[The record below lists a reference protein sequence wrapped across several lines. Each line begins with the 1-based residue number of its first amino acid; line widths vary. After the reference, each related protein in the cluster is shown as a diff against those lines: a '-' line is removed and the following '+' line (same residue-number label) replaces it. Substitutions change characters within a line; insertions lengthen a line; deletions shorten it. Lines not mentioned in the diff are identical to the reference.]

1 MSKKLINAEPNPAD
15 NVISLE
21 TQLPVA
27 VTIKTPIE
35 IALEIDDDG
44 FTTAKKLYDWLEL
57 DDTHYSRWI
66 KINIIDN
73 PFAEEGIDFSPLMA
87 KSRKGVMGRPTNDYK
102 LSVSFAK
109 KLAMSSNTER
119 GEQARIYFLMCE
131 KKLAELAIER
141 QKFMVEREKGIAVRL
156 SLTDIISKSNENK
169 RLHGRGY
176 SIFTN
181 LVYRNVLGMDAKTI
195 RKERNFRKSDN
206 IRDFLSSEELEKI
219 ESVEQYVA
227 LLLMKGLD
235 YKHIKIMLETLD
247 ENRADMNLDESA
259 L

>member
-1 MSKKLINAEPNPAD
+1 MNKKLINTEPNPAE

-21 TQLPVA
+21 TQLPVE
-27 VTIKTPIE
+27 VTTKTPIE
-35 IALEIDDDG
+35 IALGTDEEG

-57 DDTHYSRWI
+57 DDTHYARWV
-66 KINIIDN
+66 KTNILDN
-73 PFAEEGIDFSPLMA
+73 SFAEEGIDYSPLIA
-87 KSRKGVMGRPTNDYK
+87 SKKRGNFGKNYK
-102 LSVSFAK
+102 LSASFAK

-131 KKLAELAIER
+131 KKLAELAVER

-156 SLTDIISKSNENK
+156 SLTDIISKSTENK

-181 LVYRNVLGMDAKTI
+181 LVYRNVLGMDAKKI
-195 RKERNFRKSDN
+195 KKERNLRKNDN

-219 ESVEQYVA
+219 EAIEQYVA
-227 LLLMKGLD
+227 LLLLKGLD

-247 ENRADMNLDESA
+247 ENIADMNLDESA
-259 L
+259 S